1 MPRNSTMRGF
11 SLLELLVV
19 FTIIG
24 ILLALATLSVNL
36 VGEDENLEKTARRT
50 HALMALAAEEAL
62 LQGRDFGIL
71 FEQRGYQFLAF
82 DYDRSE
88 WVAYAGDDMF
98 RSRTLE
104 EGQYFEL
111 DVEGQVVLLDAEPP
125 DPENGL
131 VPQVPLLSSGDLV
144 PFELRI
150 RREFDDTVFVV
161 SGQANGVLEVRD
173 ESEDY

>member
-50 HALMALAAEEAL
+50 HALMALATEEAL

-111 DVEGQVVLLDAEPP
+111 DVEGQAVLLDAEPP
-125 DPENGL
+125 
-131 VPQVPLLSSGDLV
+131 VPLLSSGDLV

>member
-1 MPRNSTMRGF
+1 MRGF

-36 VGEDENLEKTARRT
+36 VGDDESLEKITRRT
-50 HALMALAAEEAL
+50 HTLMALAAEEAL

-71 FEQRGYQFLAF
+71 FEQGGYQFLAF
-82 DYDRSE
+82 DYDRGE
-88 WVAYAGDDMF
+88 WVAYAGDEMF
-98 RSRTLE
+98 RSRMLD

-111 DVEGQVVLLDAEPP
+111 DIEGQAVLLESEPP

-150 RREFDDTVFVV
+150 RREFDNSVFVI
-161 SGQANGVLEVRD
+161 SGQANGNIEWRNDSEVD
-173 ESEDY
+173 